1 MIGHVDTPSNGQPTI
16 GRPFY
21 GQAKG
26 QLRLTCAFYAEC
38 AHESS
43 KGAKGA
49 EGSKGCGGRPSEK
62 RGASMK
68 KRTNALAGA
77 GKAFPFLVAQHQK
90 GGISSSEARLL
101 GFRCRHATYI
111 LIAAKRRYLP
121 LCTVGAGPYGN
132 TVHTVQHCFI
142 APKKLSIPESF
153 LISFK
158 NQNILRIPVNP

>member
-38 AHESS
+38 AHEGS

-68 KRTNALAGA
+68 KPYKRPGGRWKSVPLFGGA
-77 GKAFPFLVAQHQK
+77 
-90 GGISSSEARLL
+90 
-101 GFRCRHATYI
+101 
-111 LIAAKRRYLP
+111 
-121 LCTVGAGPYGN
+121 
-132 TVHTVQHCFI
+132 
-142 APKKLSIPESF
+142 APKGVHFLERSEVVRLSLPPGNIHTHRREAAIPSP
-153 LISFK
+153 L
-158 NQNILRIPVNP
+158 NPMNLLNPDALRACPSPPERSEYNLWHRGPSGPMDAIRPSAP